1 MAEEPIIQNDSY
13 TLKQEDYIRDST
25 LKINLLR
32 SFKKQQKNDL
42 KPISF
47 RFTDSKQDRI
57 EKGKEEGKIF
67 DHVPNANINFTFS
80 KVLRNRNRQLEIGP
94 EFRFKPKNRV
104 ERVFDELKNRD

>member
-47 RFTDSKQDRI
+47 RFTDSK
-57 EKGKEEGKIF
+57 
-67 DHVPNANINFTFS
+67 
-80 KVLRNRNRQLEIGP
+80 
-94 EFRFKPKNRV
+94 
-104 ERVFDELKNRD
+104 